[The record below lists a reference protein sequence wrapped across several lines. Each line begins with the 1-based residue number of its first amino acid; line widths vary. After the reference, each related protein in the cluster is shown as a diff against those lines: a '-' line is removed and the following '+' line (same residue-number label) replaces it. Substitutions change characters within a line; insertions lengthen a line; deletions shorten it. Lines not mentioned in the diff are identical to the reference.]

1 MAKGGG
7 SKRGAAA
14 AAATDA
20 AKGKKTVAGT
30 SASAALKKGS
40 GDWAKSTIK
49 DAHLVKFREQGYLP
63 PAEQLAVR
71 APSPKEVLPEPRA
84 NERVCFAE
92 FLPRGFSLPLHDFVR
107 GLLFAYGVQI
117 HDLTPNGIMHI
128 ACFITL
134 CECFLG
140 VAPSWALWKA
150 IFMVRPNRGGGR
162 TYPVGGCGIQVR
174 SDTRYFRLKTVDS
187 AQGWRK
193 GWFYAT
199 VEQDAAAPF
208 STAAFT
214 RTKAW
219 DHQLSAEEMEEA
231 SPLLARIGGMLDKV
245 TGIHLIATFV
255 KRRVWPI
262 RARAHPMWEYEGAGD
277 ITRMN
282 PEELSRSELLM
293 HVRHITNL
301 TTGDTCN
308 VDCPVAPY
316 GLENPLLEVCMCYSL
331 LAMKSLPLACSAICD
346 F

>member
-1 MAKGGG
+1 M
-7 SKRGAAA
+7 
-14 AAATDA
+14 
-20 AKGKKTVAGT
+20 
-30 SASAALKKGS
+30 
-40 GDWAKSTIK
+40 
-49 DAHLVKFREQGYLP
+49 
-63 PAEQLAVR
+63 
-71 APSPKEVLPEPRA
+71 
-84 NERVCFAE
+84 
-92 FLPRGFSLPLHDFVR
+92 
-107 GLLFAYGVQI
+107 
-117 HDLTPNGIMHI
+117 
-128 ACFITL
+128 
-134 CECFLG
+134 
-140 VAPSWALWKA
+140 
-150 IFMVRPNRGGGR
+150 
-162 TYPVGGCGIQVR
+162 GGCGIQVR

-231 SPLLARIGGMLDKV
+231 RPLLTRIDGLLDKV

-282 PEELSRSELLM
+282 PEELSRSELLT

-316 GLENPLLEVCMCYSL
+316 GLENPLLKVCKYYSL
-331 LAMKSLPLACSAICD
+331 LAMKSLSLACSAICG